1 MAEISLDAQGAVQGS
16 ISGGVRQAA
25 QDRAKA
31 DAQDWIS
38 GIEQSNLTPRYYLTI
53 ALLVLQEMFE
63 FYDFFLVGYLV
74 SVLAPGWHLTYGQSA
89 VMLLSSGVG
98 AIAGS
103 LAGGLLADRVGR
115 KKMIWGGGLI
125 FSLGAAGCALIPD
138 GAWIL
143 FSILRF
149 VVGFGSIAAV
159 TAQNPLVVEMTP
171 TRYRT
176 FVSSMMV
183 APVALGTMFAAMI
196 SASLLPVIGWRGV
209 AATGAMPIV
218 TSLLFA
224 LIAPE
229 SVRWL
234 LSRGRNA
241 DARREAAKLLGVA
254 EASITLP
261 NAVAP
266 IRKPGSLSELFQDQ
280 QRFWWV
286 VVIWTGISTGTYG
299 VILWGPTI
307 LSQLLKITAHEAA
320 HYFVYAS
327 VASIIGRVLFS
338 VLPLYIGRRR
348 AALVGTFLS
357 VLVMLAIF
365 AFYREFIA
373 GWSVFALLV
382 IFGAA
387 FYSGSF
393 SNMSPY
399 VVEVFPVSLGARA
412 FGLAQAANGVGKI
425 LGPVCLALIA
435 GSNDVVSPKA
445 TADAIAPAFLFLAA
459 CEFAALIAIFAYR
472 REPHGKPM
480 EIGQFTDANA
490 NRRRDARH
498 PRSDFRRRSGRPH
511 RLAAALP
518 ARRTLAFG
526 RTPPEHGA
534 DAEGARHQCPHHG
547 SVPAMRHRHRGQG
560 RRIAGRAV
568 GVDRLDRNPCRQGDR
583 APRARSRHRKEHGG
597 DAGQKLSVCP
607 G

>member
-1 MAEISLDAQGAVQGS
+1 VSANFIEDRLGNLEPLRMTAAVRRPGREMADISLDAQGAVQGGVA
-16 ISGGVRQAA
+16 GGMPTAA
-25 QDRAKA
+25 PGQFKG
-31 DAQDWIS
+31 DAQDWLS
-38 GIEQSNLTPRYYLTI
+38 GIEKSNLTPRYYLTI
-53 ALLVLQEMFE
+53 GLFVLQEMFE

-74 SVLAPGWHLTYGQSA
+74 SVLAPSWHLTYGQSA
-89 VMLLSSGVG
+89 MMLLSSGVG
-98 AIAGS
+98 AIVGS
-103 LAGGLLADRVGR
+103 LVGGMLADAFGR
-115 KKMIWGGGLI
+115 KMMVWGGGLI

-159 TAQNPLVVEMTP
+159 SVQNPLIVEMTP

-196 SASLLPVIGWRGV
+196 SARLLPVIGWRGV
-209 AATGAMPIV
+209 AATGAIPII
-218 TSLLFA
+218 TSLLIA
-224 LIAPE
+224 WIAPE

-254 EASITLP
+254 ESSVTLP
-261 NAVAP
+261 NAIEP
-266 IRKPGSLSELFQDQ
+266 TTKPGSLSELFQDQ
-280 QRFWWV
+280 KRFWWV

-320 HYFVYAS
+320 GYFVYAS
-327 VASIIGRVLFS
+327 IASFLGRLLFS
-338 VLPLYIGRRR
+338 VLPLYIGRRG
-348 AALVGTFLS
+348 AALAGTFISL
-357 VLVMLAIF
+357 LVMLAIV

-373 GWSVFALLV
+373 GWSMFALLV

-387 FYSGSF
+387 FYSGHF

-399 VVEVFPVSLGARA
+399 VVEVFPVSLGGRA

-435 GSNDVVSPKA
+435 GSSDVVSPKA
-445 TADAIAPAFLFLAA
+445 TADAIGPAFLFLAA
-459 CEFAALIAIFAYR
+459 CEFAALIAIIAYR

-480 EIGQFTDANA
+480 EIG
-490 NRRRDARH
+490 
-498 PRSDFRRRSGRPH
+498 
-511 RLAAALP
+511 
-518 ARRTLAFG
+518 
-526 RTPPEHGA
+526 
-534 DAEGARHQCPHHG
+534 
-547 SVPAMRHRHRGQG
+547 
-560 RRIAGRAV
+560 
-568 GVDRLDRNPCRQGDR
+568 
-583 APRARSRHRKEHGG
+583 
-597 DAGQKLSVCP
+597 
-607 G
+607 

>member
-1 MAEISLDAQGAVQGS
+1 MAEVSLDAQSAVQGS
-16 ISGGVRQAA
+16 IAGGIRLAVR
-25 QDRAKA
+25 DHSKD

-115 KKMIWGGGLI
+115 KKMVWGGGLI

-159 TAQNPLVVEMTP
+159 SAQGPLIVEMTP

-241 DARREAAKLLGVA
+241 HARREAAKLLGVP

-261 NAVAP
+261 NAIAP

-280 QRFWWV
+280 KRFWWV

-327 VASIIGRVLFS
+327 VASFLGRVLFS
-338 VLPLYIGRRR
+338 VLPLYIGRRSS
-348 AALVGTFLS
+348 ALVGTFIS

-435 GSNDVVSPKA
+435 GSSDVVSPKA

-480 EIGQFTDANA
+480 EIG
-490 NRRRDARH
+490 
-498 PRSDFRRRSGRPH
+498 
-511 RLAAALP
+511 
-518 ARRTLAFG
+518 
-526 RTPPEHGA
+526 
-534 DAEGARHQCPHHG
+534 
-547 SVPAMRHRHRGQG
+547 
-560 RRIAGRAV
+560 
-568 GVDRLDRNPCRQGDR
+568 
-583 APRARSRHRKEHGG
+583 
-597 DAGQKLSVCP
+597 
-607 G
+607 

>member
-1 MAEISLDAQGAVQGS
+1 MADVSLDAQGAVQGS
-16 ISGGVRQAA
+16 SISGGIRQAA

-125 FSLGAAGCALIPD
+125 FSLGAAGCAVIPD

-445 TADAIAPAFLFLAA
+445 TTDAIAPAFLFLAA
-459 CEFAALIAIFAYR
+459 CEVAALIAIFAYR

-480 EIGQFTDANA
+480 EIG
-490 NRRRDARH
+490 
-498 PRSDFRRRSGRPH
+498 
-511 RLAAALP
+511 
-518 ARRTLAFG
+518 
-526 RTPPEHGA
+526 
-534 DAEGARHQCPHHG
+534 
-547 SVPAMRHRHRGQG
+547 
-560 RRIAGRAV
+560 
-568 GVDRLDRNPCRQGDR
+568 
-583 APRARSRHRKEHGG
+583 
-597 DAGQKLSVCP
+597 
-607 G
+607 

>member
-1 MAEISLDAQGAVQGS
+1 MADVSLDAQGAVQGS
-16 ISGGVRQAA
+16 ISGGIRQAA
-25 QDRAKA
+25 QDRAKP

-74 SVLAPGWHLTYGQSA
+74 SVLAPGWHLTYGQGA
-89 VMLLSSGVG
+89 IMLLSSGVG
-98 AIAGS
+98 AIVGS
-103 LAGGLLADRVGR
+103 LVGGRIADTIGR

-143 FSILRF
+143 FSVLRF

-159 TAQNPLVVEMTP
+159 SAQGPLIVEITP

-183 APVALGTMFAAMI
+183 VPVALGTMFAAMS
-196 SASLLPVIGWRGV
+196 SASLLPLIGWRGV

-218 TSLLFA
+218 TSLLIA
-224 LIAPE
+224 WIAPE

-254 EASITLP
+254 ETSVALPTAIPPAGQPASLTALW
-261 NAVAP
+261 
-266 IRKPGSLSELFQDQ
+266 QDQ
-280 QRFWWV
+280 KRFWWV
-286 VVIWTGISTGTYG
+286 VVIWIGISTGTYG
-299 VILWGPTI
+299 VLLWGPTI

-320 HYFVYAS
+320 RYFVYVS
-327 VASIIGRVLFS
+327 IASIIGRVLFS
-338 VLPLYIGRRR
+338 FLPLYLGRRR
-348 AALVGTFLS
+348 AALVGTFVS
-357 VLVMLAIF
+357 VLVMLAIV
-365 AFYREFIA
+365 AFGREFIA

-387 FYSGSF
+387 FYSGCF
-393 SNMSPY
+393 SNMTPY
-399 VVEVFPVSLGARA
+399 VVEVFPVSLAGRA

-435 GSNDVVSPKA
+435 GSSDVVSPKA

-459 CEFAALIAIFAYR
+459 CEFAALIAIFAFR
-472 REPHGKPM
+472 REPHGKPLD
-480 EIGQFTDANA
+480 IG
-490 NRRRDARH
+490 
-498 PRSDFRRRSGRPH
+498 
-511 RLAAALP
+511 
-518 ARRTLAFG
+518 
-526 RTPPEHGA
+526 
-534 DAEGARHQCPHHG
+534 
-547 SVPAMRHRHRGQG
+547 
-560 RRIAGRAV
+560 
-568 GVDRLDRNPCRQGDR
+568 
-583 APRARSRHRKEHGG
+583 
-597 DAGQKLSVCP
+597 
-607 G
+607 